1 MVIEIPRDGVKVA
14 AARRVFKPHPEE
26 RRLRRVSKDE
36 ARRSALW
43 FETRAKSAL
52 LTMRG

>member
-1 MVIEIPRDGVKVA
+1 MAIEIPRDGVKVA
-14 AARRVFKPHPEE
+14 VTRRVFKPHPEK

-36 ARRSALW
+36 ARMSASW